1 MNVHKKK
8 AALDKALQIELYKLG
23 ESYGKQLKKIYSS
36 KAAKDALPGL
46 FIGTKPV
53 NTVLKNATKG
63 FSFGSSSPESWN
75 ILNNYRSRIA
85 ELADHEKLRSAGS
98 IGNVLRNSIKEPII
112 NHSAKAANSVSKV
125 ASSVAQ
131 GASQSNVMNRI
142 SSAAKNAIEFG
153 GSQAANFGNSISSM
167 VGGIS
172 PKAAELFNKYPKTT
186 GLAAAAAITAA
197 LAGAGYG
204 AYKLYKNN
212 EGKNKRGK

>member
-1 MNVHKKK
+1 MNIQKKK

-23 ESYGKQLKKIYSS
+23 KSYGKQLKKIYGS

-53 NTVLKNATKG
+53 NAVLNNATKG

-85 ELADHEKLRSAGS
+85 ELADYGKLRSAGS

-112 NHSAKAANSVSKV
+112 NHSSKV
-125 ASSVAQ
+125 AQSVAQ
-131 GASQSNVMNRI
+131 GAAQSNVMNRI